1 MIHNVKL
8 NSLIHYIYYP
18 HSTDTISS
26 QSTNI
31 YMYVIGRFNQ
41 TIFFLFYGDLI
52 GKQQT
57 LLLLQFQQFN
67 THSQQ

>member
-1 MIHNVKL
+1 
-8 NSLIHYIYYP
+8 
-18 HSTDTISS
+18 
-26 QSTNI
+26 
-31 YMYVIGRFNQ
+31 MYVIGRFNQ

>member
-8 NSLIHYIYYP
+8 NSLIHYIYY